1 MQTYEIQVRN
11 RNEQPTAVAEA
22 DLDVSEIAAWLERQY
37 GAIAKVLAAQ
47 GSVPSGPPFARYHH
61 REAEGRFHVE
71 AGFPVTTV
79 IEPADGVGPST
90 LPGGPVVE
98 TVHTGSYDT
107 IEPAYGALACWV
119 HEHDGELAGAA
130 WEVYLTSPG
139 ARPDPGAWRTAIVQ
153 PYRIH

>member
-1 MQTYEIQVRN
+1 MRTYEIQLRN

-22 DLDVSEIAAWLERQY
+22 SLDVSEIGPWLGRQY
-37 GAIAKVLAAQ
+37 GAVAEVLAAQ
-47 GSVPSGPPFARYHH
+47 GSAPAGPPFARYHH
-61 REAEGRFHVE
+61 ESEGRFRVE
-71 AGFPVTTV
+71 AGFPVATA
-79 IEPADGVGPST
+79 IAPARGVHPST

-98 TVHTGSYDT
+98 TVHAGSYDV

-130 WEVYLTSPG
+130 WEVYLTSPE
-139 ARPDPGAWRTAIVQ
+139 AQPDPGAWRTEVVQ